1 MLGERCQVSI
11 KLDDKGRI
19 ALPARLRHKLKD
31 AGINALV
38 FTYFDGGIKAYTPA
52 WFETRIEGP
61 IAERDPF
68 DPDVQVLHH
77 AVLAEA
83 EDCSVD
89 GQGRVRI
96 PSRLLEACGLSDEC
110 VLLSILD
117 WVELWS
123 PERWEA
129 RRIEARQSR
138 LAQRG
143 RSD

>member
-31 AGINALV
+31 TGINALV
-38 FTYFDGGIKAYTPA
+38 LTFFDGCIKAYTPSFFA
-52 WFETRIEGP
+52 ERIEAP
-61 IAERDPF
+61 IADRDPF
-68 DPDVQVLHH
+68 DLEVQLLHH

-96 PSRLLEACGLSDEC
+96 PIRLRDECGLDGDC
-110 VLLSILD
+110 VLISILD
-117 WVELWS
+117 WVEIWPLD
-123 PERWEA
+123 RWEK
-129 RRIEARQSR
+129 RRREAREEREQLR
-138 LAQRG
+138 TG
-143 RSD
+143 NG

>member
-19 ALPARLRHKLKD
+19 ALPARIRHKLRD

-38 FTYFDGGIKAYTPA
+38 LTYFDGGIKAYTPA
-52 WFETRIEGP
+52 WFEKRIEEP

-68 DPDVQVLHH
+68 DPEVQVLHH

-96 PSRLLEACGLSDEC
+96 PARLREQCFLGDEC
-110 VLLSILD
+110 VLISILD

-123 PERWEA
+123 PERWESRRAEAQDA
-129 RRIEARQSR
+129 RR
-138 LAQRG
+138 AQRAL
-143 RSD
+143 SD